1 MKMCGA
7 IFDLDGTLLDS
18 MYIWDTIGE
27 VYLRSLG
34 IEPRENLNKT
44 FKAMSL
50 LQAAV
55 YYQSEYGVALSTN
68 EIMDGV
74 NHMVE
79 RLYFHDVIVK
89 PGVKNM
95 LERLKQAGVGMC
107 IATATDLHLAEAALN
122 RNGIRTYFS
131 GIFTCTDVGS
141 GKDTPTIF
149 NRALAHLGTPR
160 QSTVVFEDALHA
172 IKTAKG
178 AGFPVV
184 AIYDPSEAEH
194 SDEIRSL
201 ANAYFNSFTEMR
213 INIDENCFNDRG
225 L

>member
-1 MKMCGA
+1 MKIDGA

-34 IEPRENLNKT
+34 IKPRENLNKT

-50 LQAAV
+50 LQAAE
-55 YYQSEYGVALSTN
+55 YYQSEYGVKLSTD
-68 EIMDGV
+68 EIVGGV

-79 RLYFHDVIVK
+79 RFYFQDVIVK
-89 PGVKNM
+89 PGVKDI

-131 GIFTCTDVGS
+131 EIFTCTDVGS
-141 GKDTPTIF
+141 GKDTPAIF
-149 NRALAHLGTPR
+149 NQALAHLGTQR
-160 QSTVVFEDALHA
+160 QNTVVFEDALHA

-184 AIYDPSEAEH
+184 AVYDPSEAEH

-201 ANAYFNSFTEMR
+201 ANAYFDSFTEMR
-213 INIDENCFNDRG
+213 KYINENGFNDCG
-225 L
+225 I

>member
-1 MKMCGA
+1 MKMDGA

-27 VYLRSLG
+27 DYLRSLG

-50 LQAAV
+50 LHAAE
-55 YYQSEYGVALSTN
+55 YYRSEYGVTLSTDG
-68 EIMDGV
+68 IMDGV

-79 RLYFHDVIVK
+79 RYYFHDVIVK
-89 PGVKNM
+89 PGVQVV
-95 LERLKQAGVGMC
+95 LERLKRAGVGMC

-122 RNGIRTYFS
+122 RNGIRTCFS
-131 GIFTCTDVGS
+131 EIFTCTDVGS
-141 GKDTPTIF
+141 GKDTPAIF
-149 NRALAHLGTPR
+149 NRALAHLGTAR
-160 QSTVVFEDALHA
+160 QSTIVFEDALHA
-172 IKTAKG
+172 IKTAKD

-184 AIYDPSEAEH
+184 AVYDQSEAEH

-213 INIDENCFNDRG
+213 DYIDENCFNHRG
-225 L
+225 I